1 MVNIEKISNQ
11 ILNDG
16 LYNTLLFE
24 IKESEPMHNITPK
37 IIERALIK
45 NPSLIQEYKEINRQ
59 SEISSIQVKKLVIK
73 DEDSETIADFKTELN
88 QNIQILKNLEN
99 FETDSK
105 NSAYAIWI
113 GSVGVTVLF
122 MVHNIIALFSELYV
136 EAPSLVYGSYIVIL
150 YLTYIMY
157 LKIKRN
163 HDAQHGIFQNV
174 YTKTQEMLQYGLEA
188 SYFTRDEVY
197 EK

>member
-1 MVNIEKISNQ
+1 
-11 ILNDG
+11 L
-16 LYNTLLFE
+16 
-24 IKESEPMHNITPK
+24 
-37 IIERALIK
+37 A
-45 NPSLIQEYKEINRQ
+45 
-59 SEISSIQVKKLVIK
+59 IK
-73 DEDSETIADFKTELN
+73 DEDSKTIANFKTELN

-136 EAPSLVYGSYIVIL
+136 EAPALVYSSYIVIL
-150 YLTYIMY
+150 YLTYGMY
-157 LKIKRN
+157 LKIKTN

-174 YTKTQEMLQYGLEA
+174 YTKTQEMLQYGLQI